1 MICDTANGMDS
12 CNKTV
17 MEQELARALLRYR
30 ERYGLLQQWHPEGD
44 AWNHSVLRYR
54 ERYGLLQPVEKDGE
68 TSLVVLRYRE
78 RYGLL
83 QLSL

>member
-30 ERYGLLQQWHPEGD
+30 ERYGLLQHCGED
-44 AWNHSVLRYR
+44 EENR
-54 ERYGLLQPVEKDGE
+54 LL
-68 TSLVVLRYRE
+68 
-78 RYGLL
+78 
-83 QLSL
+83 

>member
-30 ERYGLLQQWHPEGD
+30 ERYGLLQLQMGIFLH
-44 AWNHSVLRYR
+44 VL
-54 ERYGLLQPVEKDGE
+54 
-68 TSLVVLRYRE
+68 
-78 RYGLL
+78 
-83 QLSL
+83 